1 MAMRKAPFSACGPAP
16 EGMQYWANAVLANEV
31 LAKFVC
37 FNLTRV
43 ILSQVELGIE
53 ANFWPKDDEPRDV
66 IPLRSGR

>member
-1 MAMRKAPFSACGPAP
+1 M
-16 EGMQYWANAVLANEV
+16 

-53 ANFWPKDDEPRDV
+53 ANFWNDKDGGEPRDV
-66 IPLRSGR
+66 IPLRCGG

>member
-1 MAMRKAPFSACGPAP
+1 M
-16 EGMQYWANAVLANEV
+16 ANEV

-53 ANFWPKDDEPRDV
+53 ANFWPKDDPGADRDV
-66 IPLRSGR
+66 IPLRCGG

>member
-1 MAMRKAPFSACGPAP
+1 MPTHLRSRNDTAM
-16 EGMQYWANAVLANEV
+16 VNEL

-53 ANFWPKDDEPRDV
+53 AEFRKADPDGPRD
-66 IPLRSGR
+66 IRQLRCGG